1 MWDSLESHCQH
12 PNWGVWLLNEQA
24 LNFSHQPVMPE
35 KVIEALNVRPGGVY
49 VDCTLGGAGH
59 SLAIL
64 QRMGGKGLLVGLDQD
79 PAALRAATA
88 RLAGFAR
95 QVRLVKANFS
105 EISRV
110 LDNLGVK
117 GVDAVLFDLGVSSP
131 QLDVQERGFSYQLD
145 GPLDMRM
152 DPEMTVTA
160 ADVVNKLPEDELARI
175 IRDYGEERWARR
187 IAAAIVE
194 ERRKERISTTARLAD
209 IVRRAIPAA
218 ARRSGP
224 HPARR
229 TFQALRIAVNNELSV
244 LNAALTQAVK
254 ALNPGGR
261 IAVLSYH
268 SLEDRIVKEVFRD
281 FSRSCICPPGLPE
294 CRCYRKPLLKVLTSR
309 PLTPSKDEV
318 AQNPRSRSAKLR
330 VAEKLPQIEK

>member
-1 MWDSLESHCQH
+1 MTD
-12 PNWGVWLLNEQA
+12 QA
-24 LNFSHQPVMPE
+24 LNFSHQPVMLE
-35 KVIEALNVRPGGVY
+35 EVIEALNVRPGGIY

-64 QRMGGKGLLVGLDQD
+64 QKMSRKGLLVGLDQD
-79 PAALRAATA
+79 PAALQAATA
-88 RLAGFAR
+88 RLAGFAG

-117 GVDAVLFDLGVSSP
+117 GVDGVLFDLGVSSP
-131 QLDVQERGFSYQLD
+131 QLDVRERGFSYQLD